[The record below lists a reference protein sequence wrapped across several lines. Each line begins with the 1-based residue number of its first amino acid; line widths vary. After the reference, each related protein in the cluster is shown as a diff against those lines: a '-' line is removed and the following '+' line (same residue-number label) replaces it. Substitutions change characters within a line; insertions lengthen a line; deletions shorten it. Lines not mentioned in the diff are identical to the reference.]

1 MNNPNHI
8 SQEEIEKIEQ
18 FVLNKMSG
26 QQAEAFRKELE
37 QSPALRDK
45 YAEVKILI
53 EAVEE
58 GALRENM
65 EQFHHQMETEFSSPK
80 STKKLNPYYWA
91 AAAAIVLCIASVV
104 WILYPRETEHQKLF
118 VQFYQEDP
126 GLITAMS
133 SEGQYEF
140 DRAMVDYKSG
150 NYREAIERWEKLIVK
165 KTDNDTLNYFLGVA
179 HLALEETGPAISYFE
194 KVSQLP
200 EGRFSDDNYW
210 YMALAYLK
218 QGKVEEAVSKLEKTE
233 HPMKEQLLKSLQE
246 K

>member
-8 SQEEIEKIEQ
+8 SQEEIERIEQ
-18 FVLNKMSG
+18 FVLDKMSD

-37 QSPALRDK
+37 QSPVLRDK
-45 YAEVKILI
+45 YAEVKALI

-58 GALRENM
+58 GALRENL
-65 EQFHHQMETEFSSPK
+65 EQFHQQMETEFPASK
-80 STKKLNPYYWA
+80 STRHLSSYYWA
-91 AAAAIVLCIASVV
+91 AAAAIVLLIAAAV
-104 WILYPRETEHQKLF
+104 WILYPQETVHQKLYA
-118 VQFYQEDP
+118 QFYQEDP

-150 NYREAIERWEKLIVK
+150 NYREAIERWEKLIIK
-165 KTDNDTLNYFLGVA
+165 KADNDTLNYFLGVA

-194 KVSQLP
+194 IVSQLP

-218 QGKVEEAVSKLEKTE
+218 QGKIEEAVGKLDKTGN
-233 HPMKEQLLKSLQE
+233 PMKEQLLKSLQ
-246 K
+246 KK